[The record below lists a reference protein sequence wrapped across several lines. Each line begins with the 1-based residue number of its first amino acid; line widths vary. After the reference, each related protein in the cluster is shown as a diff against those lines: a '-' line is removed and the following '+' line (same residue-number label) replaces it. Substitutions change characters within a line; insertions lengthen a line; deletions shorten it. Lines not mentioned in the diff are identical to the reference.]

1 MSQTRTPQPQEW
13 RLRVAARRQEQSRT
27 RILHAARDL
36 FVSEGYASVSVER
49 IARAAGVGPAT
60 VYTRFGSK
68 ATIAAYL
75 FRPVF
80 EQIQQLTAADIAAHL
95 PLEQAV
101 RTYFER
107 LAHQALTDPLFVD
120 AFLRGV
126 FESGFLAGQPVSDS
140 DPRRVVP
147 LPAPLAA
154 IFRAGIR
161 QGDLSPAVDADHVA
175 ALALGA
181 FLVALAR
188 GDEPVSA
195 AHLITKLFLYGIG
208 GQSSGSVR

>member
-1 MSQTRTPQPQEW
+1 MSQARPTQQEW
-13 RLRVAARRQEQSRT
+13 RHGVAERRQEQSRA
-27 RILHAARDL
+27 RILKAAREL
-36 FVSEGYASVSVER
+36 FASDGYPSVTVER
-49 IARAAGVGPAT
+49 IAHAAGVGSAT
-60 VYTRFGSK
+60 VYNRFGSK

-75 FRPVF
+75 FIPAFKEV
-80 EQIQQLTAADIAAHL
+80 QQLTEADIVAHL
-95 PLEQAV
+95 PLEPAV

-107 LAHQALTDPLFVD
+107 LAHLALTDPLFVD

-126 FESGFLAGQPVSDS
+126 FESGLLAGQPVSDS

-161 QGDLSPAVDADHVA
+161 QGELLSAVDADHIA

-181 FLVALAR
+181 FMVALAR
-188 GDEPVSA
+188 GDEPLRA
-195 AHLITKLFLYGIG
+195 AHLITGLFLYGID
-208 GQSSGSVR
+208 GQAYGSVR